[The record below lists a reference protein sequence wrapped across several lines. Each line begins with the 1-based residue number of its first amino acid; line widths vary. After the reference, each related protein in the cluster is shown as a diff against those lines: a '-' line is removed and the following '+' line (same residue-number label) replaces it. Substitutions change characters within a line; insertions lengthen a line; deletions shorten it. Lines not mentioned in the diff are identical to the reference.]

1 VTPEEAKRLNSL
13 GPCPSCGTE
22 LAIDQRY
29 CAECG
34 ERLVLPLS
42 MPYAAPPLHAPNR
55 FGLPMPLRVAST
67 LALATLVFGVV
78 VGTAMSTALSEHPAP
93 PPPILAQAPP
103 PPPPKDKAEPVAP
116 APAPEPPAPVASSF
130 GSAYA
135 PGVQPTGAAKTPKP
149 EPQIISGTVV
159 HVNPVAGSY
168 ALAQGGP
175 LVAVHARGL
184 PRPGDR
190 VQTPVRTLL
199 NGTYAEDGKRK
210 TRGRAGGATFSGT
223 VTFRDDAAGR
233 DYYTVSSTGSSVLVR
248 VPPNAAGTA
257 TPPDF
262 ASSVTVTVRFDAP
275 GSSTTPAPPPPAST
289 DGATPP
295 ATTTTTTTTPQP
307 TPQACDSDGEA
318 GAAGPKASP
327 EASLTE
333 TRRSVSQ
340 STVSS
345 ASLEGI
351 VQAVCPG
358 SRQLVLSADD
368 IRESERDSVLGVA
381 QGIDLSRLRP
391 GQPITATVEL
401 KPPDVISLG
410 SLASDQ
416 GMKGAS
422 DSSQVQGGASTTGT
436 GTTP

>member
-1 VTPEEAKRLNSL
+1 MSL
-13 GPCPSCGTE
+13 RDPVGINLRGPCPSCGTG
-22 LAIDQRY
+22 LATDQRY

-34 ERLVLPLS
+34 ERLVSPLS
-42 MPYAAPPLHAPNR
+42 MPYGAPPPYAPNR

-93 PPPILAQAPP
+93 PPPILAQASP
-103 PPPPKDKAEPVAP
+103 PPPPKDTAEPVAP

-135 PGVQPTGAAKTPKP
+135 PGVQPTATAKTPKP

-175 LVAVHARGL
+175 LVSVHARGL

-190 VQTPVRTLL
+190 VRAPVRTLL

-210 TRGRAGGATFSGT
+210 TSGRAGGATFSGT

-233 DYYTVSSTGSSVLVR
+233 DYYTVSGTGSSVLVH
-248 VPPNAAGTA
+248 VPPDAAGAA

-275 GSSTTPAPPPPAST
+275 GSSPAPTPPPAPS
-289 DGATPP
+289 DGTPP
-295 ATTTTTTTTPQP
+295 ATTTTTPQP
-307 TPQACDSDGEA
+307 GPNACDSDGEA
-318 GAAGPKASP
+318 GAAGPKASS
-327 EASLTE
+327 AANLTE
-333 TRRSVSQ
+333 TRRSITQ
-340 STVSS
+340 SGVTS

-368 IRESERDSVLGVA
+368 TRESERDSVLGVA
-381 QGIDLSRLRP
+381 QGIDLSKLRP
-391 GQPITATVEL
+391 GQPITATVDL
-401 KPPDVISLG
+401 KPPDLISLG

-416 GMKGAS
+416 GMKGAG
-422 DSSQVQGGASTTGT
+422 DSSQVQGQAGS
-436 GTTP
+436 